1 MYLKS
6 LSIKNYRKYGED
18 EQTINFAH
26 SKWPEMSDTE
36 DELKKIDITEQYISK
51 SS

>member
-18 EQTINFAH
+18 EQDN
-26 SKWPEMSDTE
+26 
-36 DELKKIDITEQYISK
+36 ELKNLV
-51 SS
+51 SSRGDKK